1 MEVEQAYK
9 LKRSAQ
15 LKEWGAQLDLL
26 EAKAE
31 NAGADIKVRHAVA
44 LDELRSKQRT
54 AAWKMQE
61 LERAS
66 GEAWTEIKETADSI
80 WEELKTGMAKAHATF
95 K

>member
-31 NAGADIKVRHAVA
+31 NAGADIKVKHAVA
-44 LDELRSKQRT
+44 LDELRRKQRT

-66 GEAWTEIKETADSI
+66 GEAWTDIKQTADRI
-80 WEELKTGMAKAHATF
+80 WEDLKASMAEVQAKF

>member
-1 MEVEQAYK
+1 MEVEQAYR

-31 NAGADIKVRHAVA
+31 NAGADIKVKHAVE
-44 LDELRSKQRT
+44 LDELRGKQRT
-54 AAWKMQE
+54 ASWKMQE
-61 LERAS
+61 LEIAS
-66 GEAWTEIKETADSI
+66 GEAWEELKATADRI
-80 WEELKTGMAKAHATF
+80 WEDLKTGMTEAHAKF

>member
-1 MEVEQAYK
+1 MDVEQAYR

-31 NAGADIKVRHAVA
+31 NAGADIKVRHAVE
-44 LDELRSKQRT
+44 LDELRGKQRT
-54 AAWKMQE
+54 AVWKMQE
-61 LERAS
+61 LERSS
-66 GEAWTEIKETADSI
+66 GEAWEEIKHTADRI
-80 WEELKTGMAKAHATF
+80 WEDLKAGMADAHAKF